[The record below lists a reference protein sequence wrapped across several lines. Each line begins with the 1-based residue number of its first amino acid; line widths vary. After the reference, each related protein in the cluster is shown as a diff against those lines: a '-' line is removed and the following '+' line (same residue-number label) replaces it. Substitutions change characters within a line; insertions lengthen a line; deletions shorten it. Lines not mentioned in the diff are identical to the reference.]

1 MFNFTEFIMNTLRR
15 MINGGETDYK
25 VMQYSAGWYKEGV
38 LTDENLMEIQT
49 LIEAREVSEEVAEN
63 G

>member
-25 VMQYSAGWYKEGV
+25 VMQYAAGWYEKDV
-38 LTDENLMEIQT
+38 LADENLMEIQT
-49 LIEAREVSEEVAEN
+49 LIEAREVSEEVTEDA
-63 G
+63 